1 MVLVNMDEQN
11 RLNLIK
17 GIDQP
22 IAGLFYVLK
31 VKLRVD
37 YLNNDHFKKGHN
49 SIINEYLV
57 PKVRNPSAWDQG

>member
-1 MVLVNMDEQN
+1 MVRVLVNLDVQN
-11 RLNLIK
+11 RLNLIE

-37 YLNNDHFKKGHN
+37 YLNNDHFIRKA
-49 SIINEYLV
+49 IILSLMNTWSQ
-57 PKVRNPSAWDQG
+57 K

>member
-1 MVLVNMDEQN
+1 MVLVNMDVQN

-37 YLNNDHFKKGHN
+37 YLNNDHFIRKA
-49 SIINEYLV
+49 IILSLMNTWSQ
-57 PKVRNPSAWDQG
+57 K

>member
-1 MVLVNMDEQN
+1 MVLVNMVIQN

-37 YLNNDHFKKGHN
+37 YLSNDHFISKA
-49 SIINEYLV
+49 IILSLMNTWSQ
-57 PKVRNPSAWDQG
+57 K

>member
-1 MVLVNMDEQN
+1 MVLVNMDVQN

-37 YLNNDHFKKGHN
+37 YLNNDHFIRKA
-49 SIINEYLV
+49 IIHSLMNTWSQ
-57 PKVRNPSAWDQG
+57 K

>member
-1 MVLVNMDEQN
+1 MVFVNLDVEN

-17 GIDQP
+17 GTDQP

-37 YLNNDHFKKGHN
+37 YLSNDHFISKA
-49 SIINEYLV
+49 IILSLMNTWSQ
-57 PKVRNPSAWDQG
+57 K